1 MELAIRSTV
10 KLNNGVEIPV
20 LGLGVF
26 RSPPG
31 QKTQQAVLD
40 ALAVGYRHFDTAHI
54 YGNEKDVGEAI
65 RQSAVPRDSIFVTTK
80 LWNSDHGYD
89 RALRAFDRS
98 AGELGLDYV
107 DLYLIHW
114 PVEGLRTETWRALE
128 TLLRDR
134 RCRAIGVSN
143 YTIAHLSELL
153 DVCEVVPAINQV
165 EFHPFLYQRELLEF
179 CQRKGIAL
187 EAYSPLAKAKKLAD
201 PALRRAAQKYG
212 KTPAQ
217 ILIRWGLQHG
227 LVVIP
232 KSIRKQRIEENAD
245 VFDFAIAGTDMQVLD
260 KLDRNFRTAWDPTHA
275 P

>member
-1 MELAIRSTV
+1 MKSSLRSTL
-10 KLNNGVEIPV
+10 KMNNGVEIPV

-31 QKTQQAVLD
+31 QKTRQAVLD
-40 ALAVGYRHFDTAHI
+40 ALAVGYRHVDTAHI
-54 YGNEKDVGEAI
+54 YGNERDVGEAI
-65 RQSAVPRDSIFVTTK
+65 RRSELPRKNIFVTTK

-98 AGELGLDYV
+98 ATELGLDYV

-114 PVEGLRTETWRALE
+114 PVEGLRQETWRALE
-128 TLLRDR
+128 SLYRGQ

-143 YTIAHLSELL
+143 YTISHLSELL
-153 DVCEVVPAINQV
+153 DSCEVVPAINQV
-165 EFHPFLYQRELLEF
+165 EFHPFLYQRELLDF
-179 CQRKGIAL
+179 CERKEIAL

-201 PALRRAAQKYG
+201 PTLVRLAEKYQ

-217 ILIRWGLQHG
+217 VLIRWSLQHG

-232 KSIRKQRIEENAD
+232 KSIRKERIEENAD
-245 VFDFAIAGTDMQVLD
+245 VFNFALATADMQLLD
-260 KLDRNFRTAWDPTHA
+260 ALDRGLRTAWDPTHA

>member
-1 MELAIRSTV
+1 MQLSLRSTLR
-10 KLNNGVEIPV
+10 LNNGVEIPV

-31 QKTQQAVLD
+31 QKTRQAVLD
-40 ALAVGYRHFDTAHI
+40 ALAVGYRHIDTAHI

-65 RQSAVPRDSIFVTTK
+65 RQSELPRDSIFVTTK
-80 LWNSDHGYD
+80 LWNADHGYD
-89 RALRAFDRS
+89 RALRAFERS
-98 AGELGLDYV
+98 ADELGIDYV

-114 PVEGLRTETWRALE
+114 PVEGLRNETWRALE

-153 DVCEVVPAINQV
+153 EVCEVVPAINQV
-165 EFHPFLYQRELLEF
+165 ELHPFLYQRELLEF
-179 CQRKGIAL
+179 CRRRGIAL
-187 EAYSPLAKAKKLAD
+187 EAYSPLAKAKKLSD
-201 PALRRAAQKYG
+201 PTLLRVAQKYG

-217 ILIRWGLQHG
+217 SLIRWGLQHRV
-227 LVVIP
+227 VVIP

-245 VFDFAIAGTDMQVLD
+245 VFDFEIAETDMQVLD